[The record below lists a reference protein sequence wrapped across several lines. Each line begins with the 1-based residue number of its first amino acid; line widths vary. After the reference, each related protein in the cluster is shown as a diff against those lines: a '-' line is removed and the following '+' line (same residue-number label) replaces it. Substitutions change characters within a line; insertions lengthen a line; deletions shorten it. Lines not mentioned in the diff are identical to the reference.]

1 MEAANRGALLA
12 KGKSVGL
19 NISLPFEQLP
29 NQFIS
34 PELNFEF
41 HYFFM
46 RKFWFVY
53 LAKAVAI
60 FPGGFGTLDELFEL
74 LTLLQTDK
82 LTKPVPIVLFG
93 AEFWSEFM
101 DLDAL
106 VRRGT
111 IEAQD
116 LNLLFITD
124 SVDAAFEFLTR
135 ELLKRAIREPGGR
148 L

>member
-1 MEAANRGALLA
+1 
-12 KGKSVGL
+12 
-19 NISLPFEQLP
+19 
-29 NQFIS
+29 
-34 PELNFEF
+34 
-41 HYFFM
+41 
-46 RKFWFVY
+46 
-53 LAKAVAI
+53 
-60 FPGGFGTLDELFEL
+60 
-74 LTLLQTDK
+74 
-82 LTKPVPIVLFG
+82 
-93 AEFWSEFM
+93 M